1 MSILQLVITQAGRAA
16 LVNAEATGTNAV
28 VIAQVGVTASVFVAA
43 DTLTALPGEIKRI
56 STIAGE
62 RTAPDQ
68 MNLVLRDDDEVTYAM
83 RGFGL
88 YLATGELFAAYSS
101 DQVLIEKSRLASLLT
116 TMDIAF
122 TKAVA
127 PLIQFG
133 DMSWTNPQA
142 TTSRKGVAELA
153 TDQEAVEGL
162 DPDRVIT
169 PRALLAALQ
178 HLMSE
183 AVQPGLDGKADD
195 IRTIMGGGLA
205 AGGGDLTADRTI
217 TVTEATREQ
226 ALEGLSGDVVLTPR
240 RAKAMIDALI
250 NGAPGAL
257 DTLQEIAE
265 ALGNDPNFAGTMIN
279 QLALKAPLES
289 PALTGTPSAPTPD
302 AGAVGDR
309 ISTKAYVD
317 AAVAGVV
324 DLFKSDRRGDIVFRA
339 TTMVPNGAYECDGRA
354 VSRTTDAAL
363 FAVIGTAFGAGN
375 GTTTFN
381 IPDMRGEFARGWDH
395 GRDIDPDRAF
405 GSHQADELRSHNH
418 SLPSRDNPNAGDNWI
433 EDADGSSTFRT
444 AFTGF
449 TGGAETR
456 PRNVAGMFIIWR

>member
-101 DQVLIEKSRLASLLT
+101 DQVIIEKSRLASLLT

-153 TDQEAVEGL
+153 TDDEAVEGL

-178 HLMSE
+178 HLMSQ
-183 AVQPGLDGKADD
+183 AVQPGLNDKADK
-195 IRTIMGGGLA
+195 IRTINGGGLA
-205 AGGGDLTADRTI
+205 TGGGDLTADRTI
-217 TVTEATREQ
+217 TVTEATSEQ
-226 ALEGLSGDVVLTPR
+226 ALAGAASDVVLTPR

-265 ALGNDPNFAGTMIN
+265 ALGNDPNFAGTMVN

-289 PALTGTPSAPTPD
+289 PALAGTPTAPTPA
-302 AGAVGDR
+302 AGASGDR

-317 AAVAGVV
+317 AAVADVV

-339 TTMVPNGAYECDGRA
+339 TTTIPPGAYECDGRA

-395 GRDIDPDRAF
+395 GRNIDPDRLF
-405 GSHQADELRSHNH
+405 GSNQADELRSHNH
-418 SLPSRDNPNAGDNWI
+418 SLPVRDNANAGDQWI
-433 EDADGSSTFRT
+433 EDADGSGSQRNASTG
-444 AFTGF
+444 A
-449 TGGAETR
+449 TGGSETR
-456 PRNVAGMFIIWR
+456 PRNVAGLFIIWR